1 MTSRRPPPFA
11 VSLVG
16 DNFAL
21 LSGRR
26 WEGSRAGRPGRTA
39 VTLDAAECDGT
50 SRPRVKRKN
59 PATPLER

>member
-1 MTSRRPPPFA
+1 MP
-11 VSLVG
+11 
-16 DNFAL
+16 
-21 LSGRR
+21 
-26 WEGSRAGRPGRTA
+26 PGRTPGATA